1 VEIHIGLIIALTRW
15 ARLSREVSMIV
26 DIHAHYF
33 PKSYTDLL
41 LRIGGRSLPEAAR
54 SLTARPMRRDDSSG
68 ITTRLQQMDEA
79 EVQMQVLSP
88 AASPPYAEK
97 EADAVAAAQLLND
110 SYADLASQFPDRF
123 AAFVSLPLPH
133 IDASLRE
140 IERGLDELDMLG
152 VAMTCSCFD
161 RSTAEAEFEPLYE
174 ELNRRG
180 AVLNYHPIQNGICS
194 PMINDYR
201 FTVSVGASLEDSA
214 IVLHLIARHLPT
226 RYPNIKYVVPHLGGI
241 VPMLLQRLD
250 NQAPSQHPDLP
261 ERPSAT
267 ARRFYYDTV
276 GHGSQA
282 ALLCAWKAFGADHLV
297 AGSDYP
303 VLLAFETYRQTFHY
317 IREAGLPAEDADKI
331 LHHNAQIVLGLEHH

>member
-1 VEIHIGLIIALTRW
+1 
-15 ARLSREVSMIV
+15 MIV
-26 DIHAHYF
+26 DVHAHYF
-33 PKSYTDLL
+33 PKEYNDLL

-54 SLTARPMRRDDSSG
+54 AITARPIRNDELSG
-68 ITTRLQQMDEA
+68 IPARLAQMDEA
-79 EVQMQVLSP
+79 GVRMQVLSP
-88 AASPPYAEK
+88 AASPPYADK
-97 EADAVAAAQLLND
+97 EADAVEAARLIND
-110 SYADLASQFPDRF
+110 RYAELARAHPGRF

-133 IDASLRE
+133 IDAALAE
-140 IERGLDELDMLG
+140 MARGLDELGMLG
-152 VAMTCSCFD
+152 VSMTCSCFD

-174 ELNRRG
+174 EMNRRG
-180 AVLNYHPIQNGICS
+180 TVLNYHPIQNGICS

-214 IVLHLIARHLPT
+214 IVLHLIARRVPE
-226 RYPNIKYVVPHLGGI
+226 RFPAIKYVVPHLGGI
-241 VPMLLQRLD
+241 IPMLLERLD
-250 NQAPSQHPDLP
+250 NQAPRQHLDLP
-261 ERPSAT
+261 EPPSAT

-317 IREAGLPAEDADKI
+317 IRESSLPPEDVEKI
-331 LHHNAQIVLGLEHH
+331 LDHNAQILLGLDH

>member
-1 VEIHIGLIIALTRW
+1 
-15 ARLSREVSMIV
+15 MIV

-33 PKSYTDLL
+33 PKAYNDLL

-54 SLTARPMRRDDSSG
+54 PITARPMREDDPSG
-68 ITTRLQQMDEA
+68 LTTRLRQMDEA

-97 EADAVAAAQLLND
+97 EADAVAAARLIND
-110 SYADLASQFPDRF
+110 AYAEIAQRYPGRF
-123 AAFVSLPLPH
+123 AAVVSLPLPH

-140 IERGLDELDMLG
+140 MERGLDQLGMLG

-161 RSTAEAEFEPLYE
+161 RSTAEAEFEPLYQE
-174 ELNRRG
+174 MNRRR

-194 PMINDYR
+194 PMINDYK
-201 FTVSVGASLEDSA
+201 FTVSVGASLEDTV
-214 IVLHLIARHLPT
+214 IVLHLIARRVPE
-226 RYPNIKYVVPHLGGI
+226 RYPNITYVVPHLGGMI
-241 VPMLLQRLD
+241 PMQLQRLD
-250 NQAPSQHPDLP
+250 NQAPRQYPDLP
-261 ERPSAT
+261 ERPSVT

-303 VLLAFETYRQTFHY
+303 VLMAFETYRQTFHY
-317 IREAGLPAEDADKI
+317 VRECGLPAADVDKI
-331 LHHNAQIVLGLEHH
+331 LNHNAQIVLGLPH